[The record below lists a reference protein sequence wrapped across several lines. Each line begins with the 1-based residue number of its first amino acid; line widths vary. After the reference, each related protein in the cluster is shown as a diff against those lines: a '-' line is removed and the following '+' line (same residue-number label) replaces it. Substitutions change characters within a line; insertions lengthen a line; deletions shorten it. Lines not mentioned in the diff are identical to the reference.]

1 MTDRST
7 QGATAAGA
15 RASSGTARGSGSE
28 PGVGE
33 LVGQLSEQVSRL
45 VRDELALAQVEL
57 KAKGKAAGK
66 GAGLLGGAGLF
77 GAYGLGVLI
86 AAAVLG
92 LATVLHAWLS
102 AVIVGVVLLVV
113 AGIAALMGKKQ
124 VSRATPPM
132 PAEAIDGAKRD
143 VKALKGQSPAI
154 EARGGQR
161 P

>member
-1 MTDRST
+1 MTDRSL
-7 QGATAAGA
+7 QGATATGA
-15 RASSGTARGSGSE
+15 RAPGGTAKDSGSE

-33 LVGQLSEQVSRL
+33 LVGQMSEQVSRL

-77 GAYGLGVLI
+77 GAYALAVLI

-92 LATVLHAWLS
+92 LATVLDAWLA
-102 AVIVGVVLLVV
+102 AVIVGVVLLAI

-143 VKALKGQSPAI
+143 VKALKGQAPAI
-154 EARGGQR
+154 DAGGGQR
-161 P
+161 R